1 MKTFATK
8 TATRYSVLVALVV
21 MTMGASSFKTTPGF
35 YAQLQPSSH
44 KRFVFQ
50 MVPDKTYEKVV
61 AYVNFYS
68 ADNKRIAQK
77 AYSITDEKDK
87 YVRKGVCTTREFK
100 FSMDGEVA
108 RVKIDHVN
116 EGEILKGE
124 NGDNSGKKISLPI
137 TSEPLEAIDN

>member
-1 MKTFATK
+1 
-8 TATRYSVLVALVV
+8 
-21 MTMGASSFKTTPGF
+21 
-35 YAQLQPSSH
+35 
-44 KRFVFQ
+44 

-137 TSEPLEAIDN
+137 ASAPLEAIDN